1 MKDNEQP
8 PIVKRSKKTYSQPH
22 LQVYGDLRGI
32 TQALAGTSKNLDGPA
47 MKLDKTN

>member
-22 LQVYGDLRGI
+22 LQVYGDLSDI
-32 TQALAGTSKNLDGPA
+32 TQATGNTSKALDGPK
-47 MKLDKTN
+47 MKVDKTH